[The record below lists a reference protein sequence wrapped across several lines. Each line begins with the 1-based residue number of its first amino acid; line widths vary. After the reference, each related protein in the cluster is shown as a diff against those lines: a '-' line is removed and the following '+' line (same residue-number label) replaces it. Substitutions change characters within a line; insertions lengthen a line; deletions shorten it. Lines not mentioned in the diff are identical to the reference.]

1 MKIKTVTE
9 YLESIA
15 PKDYQENYDNSGLL
29 TGNPDWEI
37 TQTLITL
44 DCTEEVVDEA
54 IENNCNLIIAH
65 HPVIFKGLKSVTGKN
80 YVERTI
86 IKAIKNDIAIYA
98 IHTNLDNAW
107 LGVSKKMGELLG
119 LENMKILA
127 PKTRELCKLY
137 TFCPKEAA
145 DKVRNALFE
154 AGAGFIGDYSHCS
167 YNTEGKG
174 TFLATEGTN
183 PYVGEIGKI
192 HFEEEIK
199 IEVIFPKHLQNKIVQ
214 ALLENHPYEEVAYD
228 IVLLENTHNRIG
240 SGIIGEIAPVD
251 EVPFLNRIKEVFQCA
266 VIRHTRLLNKPIQ
279 QVALCGGSGSFLLPH
294 AIAQGADIYISADFK
309 YHEFFDAENKIL
321 IADIGHY
328 ESEQFTKHLIAE
340 HLNKN
345 FSNFAFR
352 LSEINTNPINYF

>member
-1 MKIKTVTE
+1 M
-9 YLESIA
+9 
-15 PKDYQENYDNSGLL
+15 Q
-29 TGNPDWEI
+29 
-37 TQTLITL
+37 
-44 DCTEEVVDEA
+44 
-54 IENNCNLIIAH
+54 
-65 HPVIFKGLKSVTGKN
+65 
-80 YVERTI
+80 
-86 IKAIKNDIAIYA
+86 
-98 IHTNLDNAW
+98 
-107 LGVSKKMGELLG
+107 
-119 LENMKILA
+119 ILA
-127 PKTRELCKLY
+127 PKNRELCKLY

-192 HFEEEIK
+192 HFEDEIK
-199 IEVIFPKHLQNKIVQ
+199 IEVIFPKHLQKKIVQ
-214 ALLENHPYEEVAYD
+214 SLIENHPYEEVAYD
-228 IVLLENTHNRIG
+228 IVLLENTYERMG
-240 SGIIGEIAPVD
+240 SGIIGEIDPVD

-266 VIRHTRLLNKPIQ
+266 VIRHTRLLNKPVRK
-279 QVALCGGSGSFLLPH
+279 VALCGGSGSFLLP
-294 AIAQGADIYISADFK
+294 AAMAQKADIYISADFK

-340 HLNKN
+340 HLNKK
-345 FSNFAFR
+345 FSNFALR